1 MKKRHYSATKM
12 GKERRGMR
20 MEEGDMSRRTEEMQ
34 EGDMIREDHSQV
46 ANLPQEVIMRPYK
59 DSYDYMPEDIDDSI
73 RGVDRQIGMD
83 SSKRDEYYKP
93 KKV

>member
-1 MKKRHYSATKM
+1 MGHERKKV
-12 GKERRGMR
+12 R

-34 EGDMIREDHSQV
+34 EEDMIREDHSKI
-46 ANLPQEVIMRPYK
+46 ANLPQEVMIKPYPQ
-59 DSYDYMPEDIDDSI
+59 SYDYMPEDIDDGI

-83 SSKRDEYYKP
+83 NRKRDEYYKP